1 MSEMTG
7 HDHPEH
13 PSGYEK
19 KDTNVR
25 KLTLFAFL
33 TVMFVAVSAVVLNE
47 YFVLTREG
55 VYYEQVLKPVSE
67 DYSMLQAREDSLLT
81 TYELIDTTEQIYRI
95 PVDSA
100 MKLTLQEAPTR

>member
-1 MSEMTG
+1 MSEITG
-7 HDHPEH
+7 QDHPEH
-13 PSGYEK
+13 PSGYET

-33 TVMFVAVSAVVLNE
+33 TVLFVAVSAVVLNE

-55 VYYEQVLKPVSE
+55 LYYEQVLKPVSE
-67 DYSMLQAREDSLLT
+67 DYSKLQARDDSLLT
-81 TYELIDTTEQIYRI
+81 TYELIDTAGQVYRI

-100 MKLTLQEAPTR
+100 MKLTVQEASTR